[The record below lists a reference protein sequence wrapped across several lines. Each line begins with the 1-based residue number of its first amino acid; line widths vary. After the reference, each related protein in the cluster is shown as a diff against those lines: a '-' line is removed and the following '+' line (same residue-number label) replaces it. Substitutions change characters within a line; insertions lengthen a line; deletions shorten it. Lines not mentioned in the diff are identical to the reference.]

1 MSSILSYFIQRQ
13 CTISFIHPSI
23 HPSMEGLT
31 KLSVFTSIFLR
42 FCPIKF
48 FFGNIAN
55 KIPQFI
61 RKLEST
67 LKNSFLRHSVRPYFS
82 QTFAYFIYNMYFY
95 VVFRCDFISRTIKTY
110 PFPNTV
116 PDNLC
121 HYRHSCSM
129 VKHCLV

>member
-1 MSSILSYFIQRQ
+1 MILFKDNVQYHLSIRQSIQAWKGSQ
-13 CTISFIHPSI
+13 NYLFSLQFSCDFAQ
-23 HPSMEGLT
+23 LN
-31 KLSVFTSIFLR
+31 
-42 FCPIKF
+42 

-55 KIPQFI
+55 KIPQFT

-95 VVFRCDFISRTIKTY
+95 VVFRCDFISRTIKTF
-110 PFPNTV
+110 PFPNTD
-116 PDNLC
+116 PYNLC